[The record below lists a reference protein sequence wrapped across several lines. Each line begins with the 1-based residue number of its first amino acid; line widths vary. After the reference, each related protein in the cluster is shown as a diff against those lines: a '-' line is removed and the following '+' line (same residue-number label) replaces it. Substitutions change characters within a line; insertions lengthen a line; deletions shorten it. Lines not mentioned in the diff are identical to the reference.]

1 MARLSHA
8 YQGTCDQISTSSCN
22 SVTFGTC
29 HPDDPHGSHRRPL
42 QRVHRMGDPPPPRSW
57 RLDRHRGPHSSAA
70 ATTQRYMCRG
80 QGERRDGHCVMPEFD
95 RCLTREEGPDL
106 PSGAVDAADQPFR
119 CERASAH
126 SSYRTARSPHRV
138 PDGGHTHMRVHR
150 TRASEATR
158 WTHSSSPTPTS
169 AARAG
174 YRFDVTTPL
183 PSSPARGIRDPRC
196 SGGPWSAVATV

>member
-119 CERASAH
+119 CERRQ
-126 SSYRTARSPHRV
+126 RTARTGPRDPHIVYRMV
-138 PDGGHTHMRVHR
+138 ATPTCVYTEPAQAKQPAGHT
-150 TRASEATR
+150 
-158 WTHSSSPTPTS
+158 
-169 AARAG
+169 ARRPPRRLECP
-174 YRFDVTTPL
+174 RFFGVWFRL
-183 PSSPARGIRDPRC
+183 RFL
-196 SGGPWSAVATV
+196 